1 MISSGIGDKY
11 KEKDIVP
18 FRVSDLGYDRTVN
31 GAKAERYRQDV
42 VNLIK

>member
-1 MISSGIGDKY
+1 MRSSGIGDKY
-11 KEKDIVP
+11 KEKDIVR